1 MPGEKRFRTS
11 LFGFRKSDV
20 NSYVEKILR
29 EFDNMLKEK
38 ENEINNIKSQNEEIK
53 ERYNELLSKAEQ
65 INVDRAKVADALI
78 QAQEKAERILEEAR
92 NQALQEK
99 KSIEELIE
107 REKEKLIDIKEELRG
122 LKSEA
127 AGVLKKY
134 EMQLGNLINK
144 GIEE

>member
-11 LFGFRKSDV
+11 LFGFKKSDV

-38 ENEINNIKSQNEEIK
+38 ENEINKIKSQNEDIK
-53 ERYNELLSKAEQ
+53 ERYNELLSKSEQ
-65 INVDRAKVADALI
+65 INADRAKVADALI
-78 QAQEKAERILEEAR
+78 QAQEKAERILEDAR

-107 REKEKLIDIKEELRG
+107 KEKEKLIDIKEELRV

-127 AGVLKKY
+127 ANVLKKY

>member
-38 ENEINNIKSQNEEIK
+38 ENEINNIKSQNEGMK
-53 ERYNELLSKAEQ
+53 EKYNELLSKTEQ
-65 INVDRAKVADALI
+65 INADRAKVAYALI

-99 KSIEELIE
+99 RSIEELIE
-107 REKEKLIDIKEELRG
+107 KEKEKLIDIKEELKG
-122 LKSEA
+122 LKAEA
-127 AGVLKKY
+127 ADVLKKY
-134 EMQLGNLINK
+134 EMQLSNLIDR

>member
-11 LFGFRKSDV
+11 LFGFKKSDV

-38 ENEINNIKSQNEEIK
+38 ENEINNIKSQNEDIK
-53 ERYNELLSKAEQ
+53 ERYKELLSKSEQ
-65 INVDRAKVADALI
+65 INADRAKVADALI
-78 QAQEKAERILEEAR
+78 QAQEKAERILEDAR

-107 REKEKLIDIKEELRG
+107 KEKEKLIDIKEELRV
-122 LKSEA
+122 LKSEVA
-127 AGVLKKY
+127 NVLKKY

>member
-11 LFGFRKSDV
+11 LFGFKKSDV

>member
-11 LFGFRKSDV
+11 LFGFKKSDV

-38 ENEINNIKSQNEEIK
+38 ENEINNIKSQNDDIK
-53 ERYNELLSKAEQ
+53 EKYNELLSKSEQ
-65 INVDRAKVADALI
+65 INADRTKVADALI
-78 QAQEKAERILEEAR
+78 QAQEKAERILEDAR
-92 NQALQEK
+92 NQALEEK

-107 REKEKLIDIKEELRG
+107 REKEKLIDIKEELIG
-122 LKSEA
+122 LRSEA
-127 AGVLKKY
+127 VDVLKKY
-134 EMQLGNLINK
+134 EMQLDSLINK

>member
-11 LFGFRKSDV
+11 LFGFKKSDV

-38 ENEINNIKSQNEEIK
+38 ENEINNIKSQNEGMK
-53 ERYNELLSKAEQ
+53 EKYNELLSKTEQ
-65 INVDRAKVADALI
+65 INADRAKVAYALI

-99 KSIEELIE
+99 RSIEELIE
-107 REKEKLIDIKEELRG
+107 KEKEKLIDIKEELKG
-122 LKSEA
+122 LKAEA
-127 AGVLKKY
+127 ADVLKKY
-134 EMQLGNLINK
+134 EMQLGNLIDR